1 VIDPNK
7 VTLPV
12 LDGRPEIDFPLV
24 QGKSSGEK
32 DEIGPGFTSSN
43 P

>member
-12 LDGRPEIDFPLV
+12 LNGCPDIDSSLEEGKRP
-24 QGKSSGEK
+24 GGK
-32 DEIGPGFTSSN
+32 DEIGPSFTSSN

>member
-1 VIDPNK
+1 

-12 LDGRPEIDFPLV
+12 LDARSGIGFYPERPR
-24 QGKSSGEK
+24 SAGEK

>member
-12 LDGRPEIDFPLV
+12 LDGCPDIDFCLE
-24 QGKSSGEK
+24 QGKSPGEK
-32 DEIGPGFTSSN
+32 DEIGPSFTSSN